1 MRGYA
6 FGLFILFTLVPLGMR
21 WCLWAIESLVGA
33 CTPKWIFLSNWDMCA
48 QFWAHGIKK
57 IPQSKKI
64 RVSGK
69 IPRYPNQF
77 IKPNPFRPANQL
89 RPEYFLWQSLPPHET
104 NLPGSTEMSNLF
116 AKLSSH
122 FRHPLIFRHTLVFRR
137 PLIYHES
144 LRATPEVT

>member
-21 WCLWAIESLVGA
+21 WCLL
-33 CTPKWIFLSNWDMCA
+33 
-48 QFWAHGIKK
+48 AHGIKK

-104 NLPGSTEMSNLF
+104 NLTGSTEMSNLF
-116 AKLSSH
+116 AKLSIH
-122 FRHPLIFRHTLVFRR
+122 FRHPLIFRHTFVLRHPLIFRHTLVFRR